1 MKCISNT
8 AVTKC
13 LAGIADLLM
22 AYTGEP
28 RERYNTGVLT
38 SWLLDRTASPK
49 SEGNSD
55 IHGTRALKES
65 NWNVTSF

>member
-28 RERYNTGVLT
+28 RECYNTGVLT
-38 SWLLDRTASPK
+38 SWLLDRLQVL
-49 SEGNSD
+49 N
-55 IHGTRALKES
+55 LK
-65 NWNVTSF
+65 VTVIYMVLGH